1 MATDYS
7 IPQSGKGMSHA
18 GNAPRGE
25 TLRNMDKLGNGK
37 KKKKK
42 KPLNQDHIDVF
53 EKLKGV

>member
-25 TLRNMDKLGNGK
+25 TLRNMAKLGNGK
-37 KKKKK
+37 KKKKT
-42 KPLNQDHIDVF
+42 LNQDHIDVF